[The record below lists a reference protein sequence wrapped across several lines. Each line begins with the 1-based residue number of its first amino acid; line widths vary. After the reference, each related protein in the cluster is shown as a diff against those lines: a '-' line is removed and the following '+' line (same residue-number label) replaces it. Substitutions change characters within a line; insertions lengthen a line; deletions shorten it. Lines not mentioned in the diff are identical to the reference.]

1 MVLEWDHIQVVIFSP
16 MFLVQGLGEVFETK
30 MLGAWNKQDRQPVR
44 QECKSTR
51 DVDSVCRNVQARAK
65 KLPEW

>member
-30 MLGAWNKQDRQPVR
+30 MLGA
-44 QECKSTR
+44 
-51 DVDSVCRNVQARAK
+51 
-65 KLPEW
+65 